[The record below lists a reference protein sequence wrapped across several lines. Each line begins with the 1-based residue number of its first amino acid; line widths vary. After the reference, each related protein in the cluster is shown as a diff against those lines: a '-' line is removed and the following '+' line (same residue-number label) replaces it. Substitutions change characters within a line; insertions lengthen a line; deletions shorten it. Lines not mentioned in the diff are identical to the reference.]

1 MEVDRIDGSHEPE
14 RNPTWF
20 SPDDARKILAKGRE
34 VKYAREM
41 QAVVDRAVE
50 HVGAAKAMDAR

>member
-1 MEVDRIDGSHEPE
+1 VDLIDGSHEPE

-20 SPDDARKILAKGRE
+20 SPDDARKILGKGRE

-41 QAVVDRAVE
+41 QAVIDRALD
-50 HVGAAKAMDAR
+50 HVGSAKAATAQ